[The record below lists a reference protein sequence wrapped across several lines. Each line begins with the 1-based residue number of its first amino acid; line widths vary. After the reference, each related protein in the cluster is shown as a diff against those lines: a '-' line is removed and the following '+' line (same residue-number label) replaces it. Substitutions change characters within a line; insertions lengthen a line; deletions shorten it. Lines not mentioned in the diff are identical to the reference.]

1 MTGAGWGWLLV
12 LVMLS
17 AGLILDGIG
26 LIRSARARARTERA
40 ERAAALESA
49 YASMKSADLEKTQR
63 YVAQICRMWAAD
75 VQDRDAAR
83 ASQLLVTAAAYE
95 IDADM
100 EKTIRERAE
109 R

>member
-1 MTGAGWGWLLV
+1 MTGAGWAWLILGV
-12 LVMLS
+12 LVG

-26 LIRSARARARTERA
+26 LIRSARARARTEQA

-63 YVAQICRMWAAD
+63 YVAQLCRMWAAE
-75 VQDRDAAR
+75 VQGSNAAR
-83 ASQLLVTAAAYE
+83 ASHLLATAAVYE